1 MKKIE
6 NFVKHTFKD
15 VPKEGKAELIKSV
28 TVSLIEK
35 IEDLVDSGMT
45 EKEAIDKTV
54 IEFGTIEDFFDVT
67 EKISKKEKRR
77 KTLNH
82 YKNDLLFSGVGSLIV
97 ISILLY
103 TNLYFSPDILW
114 FVIPSI
120 AILWWPLAIL
130 YNLLNKRENRKE
142 ENKHHVNNV

>member
-15 VPKEGKAELIKSV
+15 IPKEGKAEVISSV
-28 TVSLIEK
+28 TESLIEK
-35 IEDLVDSGMT
+35 IQDLIEGGLS

-54 IEFGTIEDFFDVT
+54 VEFGTIDDYFENF
-67 EKISKKEKRR
+67 EKAARKEKRQ
-77 KTLNH
+77 KTINH
-82 YKNDLLFSGVGSLIV
+82 YKNDLLFSAVGSLIIV
-97 ISILLY
+97 SILLY
-103 TNLYFSPDILW
+103 INLTFTPSILW

-130 YNLLNKRENRKE
+130 YNLLNKRESRKRDKDE
-142 ENKHHVNNV
+142 